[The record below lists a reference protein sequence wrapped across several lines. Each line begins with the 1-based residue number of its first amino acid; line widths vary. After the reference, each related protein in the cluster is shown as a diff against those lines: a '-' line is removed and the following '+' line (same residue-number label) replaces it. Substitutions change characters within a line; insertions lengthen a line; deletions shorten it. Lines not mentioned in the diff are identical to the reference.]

1 MSPLNITRNAS
12 TKKGINNRKSEGYS
26 LETCSLSHDENRER
40 RIFVFIEAKKIVILV
55 AIVTGMGTH
64 LTYPHLRE
72 FLPTGL
78 TKIDQICML
87 NTLKMNDVLEFWTFA
102 SLRE

>member
-1 MSPLNITRNAS
+1 M
-12 TKKGINNRKSEGYS
+12 
-26 LETCSLSHDENRER
+26 ETCSLSHDENRER
-40 RIFVFIEAKKIVILV
+40 RRFCFFFIFVEAKQLVILV